1 MACQENGNT
10 METAA
15 LQMYLFRVLRL
26 PADSQNPLRS
36 VFHRGSERFPVG
48 LSFSDPQ
55 WNVPDTK
62 LFGPAFP
69 CCFAFPPL
77 VSAS

>member
-15 LQMYLFRVLRL
+15 LQRYLYRVLRL
-26 PADSQNPLRS
+26 PPDSQIPLRC
-36 VFHRGSERFPVG
+36 VFHSGSERFPAG

-62 LFGPAFP
+62 LLGPAFP
-69 CCFAFPPL
+69 SCFASPPL